1 MTDLTKGS
9 SGQPSGAAPG
19 AQRIGEPRVEMRGI
33 TKSFG
38 ALDVLRGVDLTVRRG
53 EVVGLVGDN
62 GAGKS
67 TLMKMLAGAVTP
79 DRGEIRVDGAPLT
92 GTGPR
97 AARAA
102 GIEMVYQDLALCN
115 DVDVAGNLFL
125 GRELYRPFSRRLDT
139 KRMHEEAAKDLAT
152 LHIRI
157 TDTRRMVGAMS
168 GGQRQ
173 AIAIA
178 RAVTFEPK
186 VLVLDEPTAA
196 LAAREVE
203 MTLQLIRDVSARGV
217 SVVLIT
223 HRLQD
228 LFEVADRFVVLHEGV
243 NHRELAPAE
252 TDLGGLVTAMM
263 GK

>member
-1 MTDLTKGS
+1 MS
-9 SGQPSGAAPG
+9 AAAP
-19 AQRIGEPRVEMRGI
+19 PRVEMRDI
-33 TKSFG
+33 RKRFG
-38 ALDVLRGVDLTVRRG
+38 VLEVLRGVNLTVQPG
-53 EVVGLVGDN
+53 EVIGLVGDN

-67 TLMKMLAGAVTP
+67 TLMKMLSGAETP
-79 DRGEIRVDGAPLT
+79 DSGQIVIDGEPLT
-92 GTGPR
+92 GVGPR
-97 AARAA
+97 AARAH

-115 DVDVAGNLFL
+115 DLDVAANLFL
-125 GRELYRPFSRRLDT
+125 GRESYRAWNRRLDHR
-139 KRMHEEAAKDLAT
+139 RMHAEAADHLSR
-152 LHIRI
+152 LHIRVP
-157 TDTRRMVGAMS
+157 DTHQEVATMS

-178 RAVTFEPK
+178 RAATFDPK

-203 MTLQLIRDVSARGV
+203 MVLQLMRDVSARGV

-228 LFEVADRFVVLHEGV
+228 LFEVADRFVVLYEGV
-243 NHRELAPAE
+243 VHKDVPPHEI
-252 TDLGGLVTAMM
+252 DLPGLVSAMM

>member
-1 MTDLTKGS
+1 MTRGAGADGS
-9 SGQPSGAAPG
+9 PEA
-19 AQRIGEPRVEMRGI
+19 RYRVEMKGI
-33 TKSFG
+33 HKRFG
-38 ALDVLRGVDLTVRRG
+38 AVSVLRGVDLSIAPG

-79 DRGEIRVDGAPLT
+79 DSGSILIDGVEMS
-92 GTGPR
+92 GTGPK
-97 AARAA
+97 AARAH

-115 DVDVAGNLFL
+115 DLDVAANLFI
-125 GRELYRPFSRRLDT
+125 GREKYHRITRRLAHAQ
-139 KRMHEEAAKDLAT
+139 MHEAAGQDLEK

-157 TDTRRMVGAMS
+157 TNTHQKVGNMS

-173 AIAIA
+173 AVAIA

-196 LAAREVE
+196 LAAKEVE
-203 MTLQLIRDVSARGV
+203 MVLKLISDVSERGV

-228 LFEVADRFVVLHEGV
+228 LFEVADRFVVLYEGV
-243 NHRELAPAE
+243 NHQEMPPSE
-252 TDLGGLVTAMM
+252 TNLEGLVTAMM
-263 GK
+263 GQ

>member
-1 MTDLTKGS
+1 MNST
-9 SGQPSGAAPG
+9 
-19 AQRIGEPRVEMRGI
+19 PRVEMVDIR
-33 TKSFG
+33 KHYG
-38 ALDVLRGVDLTVRRG
+38 AVKVLRGVNLAVAPG
-53 EVVGLVGDN
+53 EVIGLVGDN

-79 DRGEIRVDGAPLT
+79 DSGSILIDGVALENSD
-92 GTGPR
+92 PR
-97 AARAA
+97 AARRA

-115 DVDVAGNLFL
+115 DIDVAGNLFL
-125 GRELYRPFSRRLDT
+125 GREPYHPLTRRLNLA
-139 KRMHEEAAKDLAT
+139 KMHEDAARDLEK

-157 TDTRRMVGAMS
+157 PDTTQEVGTLS

-178 RAVTFEPK
+178 RAVAFDPK

-196 LAAREVE
+196 LAAKEVE
-203 MTLQLIRDVSARGV
+203 MVLQLIRDVSARGV
-217 SVVLIT
+217 SVILIT

-228 LFEVADRFVVLHEGV
+228 LFEVCDRFDVLYEGVLHKKLNPEQTS
-243 NHRELAPAE
+243 L
-252 TDLGGLVTAMM
+252 TDLVTAMM

>member
-1 MTDLTKGS
+1 MTMT
-9 SGQPSGAAPG
+9 QAPTPD
-19 AQRIGEPRVEMRGI
+19 ARNRVEMTGI
-33 TKSFG
+33 HKRFG
-38 ALDVLRGVDLTVRRG
+38 AVSVLNGVDLQIRPG

-79 DRGEIRVDGAPLT
+79 DSGSIRIDGEEMS

-97 AARAA
+97 VARDH

-115 DVDVAGNLFL
+115 DLDVASNLFL
-125 GRELYRPFSRRLDT
+125 GREIHHRFSRRLAH
-139 KRMHEEAAKDLAT
+139 KKMHEAAADDLQK

-157 TDTRRMVGAMS
+157 TNTRQTVGTMS

-173 AIAIA
+173 AVAIA

-196 LAAREVE
+196 LAAKEVE
-203 MTLQLIRDVSARGV
+203 MVLQLIKDVSERGV
-217 SVVLIT
+217 SVVLIK

-228 LFEVADRFVVLHEGV
+228 LFEVADRFVVLYEGV
-243 NHRELAPAE
+243 SHREMAPKDTNLTE
-252 TDLGGLVTAMM
+252 LVTAMM

>member
-1 MTDLTKGS
+1 MDLS
-9 SGQPSGAAPG
+9 IA
-19 AQRIGEPRVEMRGI
+19 
-33 TKSFG
+33 
-38 ALDVLRGVDLTVRRG
+38 RG
-53 EVVGLVGDN
+53 EVIGLVGDN

-67 TLMKMLAGAVTP
+67 TLMKMLAGAETP
-79 DRGEIRVDGAPLT
+79 DRGEILVDGLAMT

-97 AARAA
+97 AARAH
-102 GIEMVYQDLALCN
+102 GIEMVYQDLALCDHL
-115 DVDVAGNLFL
+115 DVTANLFL
-125 GRELYRPFSRRLDT
+125 GREQYHPVTRRLDT
-139 KRMHEEAAKDLAT
+139 DRMHDEAAEELKK

-157 TDTRRMVGAMS
+157 TNTRQDVGNMS

-178 RAVTFEPK
+178 RAVTFDPK

-196 LAAREVE
+196 LAAKEVE
-203 MTLQLIRDVSARGV
+203 MVLQLIKDVSARGV

-228 LFEVADRFVVLHEGV
+228 LFEVADRFVVLYEGTI
-243 NHRELAPAE
+243 HQQLDPAK

>member
-1 MTDLTKGS
+1 MT
-9 SGQPSGAAPG
+9 SGAG
-19 AQRIGEPRVEMRGI
+19 ADGPPEARYRVEMKGI
-33 TKSFG
+33 HKRFG
-38 ALDVLRGVDLTVRRG
+38 AVSDLKGVDLSIAPG

-79 DRGEIRVDGAPLT
+79 DSGSILIDGEEMSGS
-92 GTGPR
+92 GPR
-97 AARAA
+97 AARAH

-115 DVDVAGNLFL
+115 DLDVAANLFI
-125 GRELYRPFSRRLDT
+125 GREKYHPITRRLAHAQ
-139 KRMHEEAAKDLAT
+139 MHEAAAQDLEK

-157 TDTRRMVGAMS
+157 TNTHQKVGDMS

-173 AIAIA
+173 AVAIA

-196 LAAREVE
+196 LAAKEVE
-203 MTLQLIRDVSARGV
+203 MVLKLISDVSARGV

-228 LFEVADRFVVLHEGV
+228 LFEVADRFVVLYEGV
-243 NHRELAPAE
+243 NHQEMPPSE
-252 TDLGGLVTAMM
+252 TNLEGLVGAMM
-263 GK
+263 GQ

>member
-1 MTDLTKGS
+1 MSDIRK
-9 SGQPSGAAPG
+9 
-19 AQRIGEPRVEMRGI
+19 R
-33 TKSFG
+33 FG
-38 ALDVLRGVDLTVRRG
+38 AVSVLQGVNLQIAPG

-79 DRGEIRVDGAPLT
+79 DSGSIRIDGEEMS

-97 AARAA
+97 IARSH

-115 DVDVAGNLFL
+115 DLDVASNLFL
-125 GRELYRPFSRRLDT
+125 GRERFDRWTRRLSH
-139 KRMHEEAAKDLAT
+139 RAMHEETAQDLKK

-157 TDTRRMVGAMS
+157 ANTYQTVGNMS

-196 LAAREVE
+196 LAAKEVE
-203 MTLQLIRDVSARGV
+203 MVLQLIKDVSARGV

-228 LFEVADRFVVLHEGV
+228 LFEVADRFIVLYEGV
-243 NHRELAPAE
+243 NHREMVPAQ
-252 TDLGGLVTAMM
+252 TDLSQLVTAMM

>member
-1 MTDLTKGS
+1 MSTSPATVERTTG
-9 SGQPSGAAPG
+9 GQP
-19 AQRIGEPRVEMRGI
+19 PRVEMRGI
-33 TKSFG
+33 RKSYG
-38 ALDVLRGVDLTVRRG
+38 ALDVLKGVDLTIAAG
-53 EVVGLVGDN
+53 EVIGLVGDN

-67 TLMKMLAGAVTP
+67 TLMKMLAGAETP
-79 DRGEIRVDGAPLT
+79 DRGEIRVDGETMT

-97 AARAA
+97 AARAH
-102 GIEMVYQDLALCN
+102 GIEMVYQDLALCDHL
-115 DVDVAGNLFL
+115 DVTANLFL
-125 GRELYRPFSRRLDT
+125 GREQYHRLTRHLATD
-139 KRMHEEAAKDLAT
+139 RMHDEAVEELKK

-157 TDTRRMVGAMS
+157 TNTRQEVGNMS

-178 RAVTFEPK
+178 RAVTFDPK

-196 LAAREVE
+196 LAAKEVE
-203 MTLQLIRDVSARGV
+203 MTLQLIKDVSKRGV

-228 LFEVADRFVVLHEGV
+228 LFEVADRFVILYEGTI
-243 NHRELAPAE
+243 HREMEPAE
-252 TDLGGLVTAMM
+252 TDLSGLVTAMM

>member
-1 MTDLTKGS
+1 MSPDHDGETA
-9 SGQPSGAAPG
+9 SGKNGAT
-19 AQRIGEPRVEMRGI
+19 EVPRVQMRGI
-33 TKSFG
+33 RKSFG
-38 ALDVLRGVDLTVRRG
+38 ALDVLRGVDLTVGAG
-53 EVVGLVGDN
+53 EVIGLVGDN

-67 TLMKMLAGAVTP
+67 TLMKMLAGAVIP
-79 DRGEIRVDGAPLT
+79 DSGEILIDGHPMQ
-92 GTGPR
+92 GRGPR
-97 AARAA
+97 ASRAA

-125 GRELYRPFSRRLDT
+125 GRELYHRWTRQLDHA
-139 KRMHEEAAKDLAT
+139 RMHQETARDLQT

-157 TDTRRMVGAMS
+157 SDTKQLVGTMS

-173 AIAIA
+173 AVAIA

-186 VLVLDEPTAA
+186 MLVLDEPTAA

-243 NHRELAPAE
+243 NHRELTPDH

>member
-1 MTDLTKGS
+1 MAS
-9 SGQPSGAAPG
+9 APTT
-19 AQRIGEPRVEMRGI
+19 APPRVQMRGI
-33 TKSFG
+33 TKRFG
-38 ALDVLRGVDLTVRRG
+38 ALEVLRGVDLQVSEG

-67 TLMKMLAGAVTP
+67 TLMKMLAGAATP
-79 DRGEIRVDGAPLT
+79 DQGAILVDGDQMA

-97 AARAA
+97 AARAH

-125 GRELYRPFSRRLDT
+125 GREPYHPLTRKLDHRKMHRL
-139 KRMHEEAAKDLAT
+139 AAEDLAK

-157 TDTRRMVGAMS
+157 SDTRQIVGTMS

-178 RAVTFEPK
+178 RAVAFDPK

-203 MTLQLIRDVSARGV
+203 MTLQLIRDVSDRGV
-217 SVVLIT
+217 SVILIT

-243 NHRELAPAE
+243 NHRELDPSA
-252 TDLGGLVTAMM
+252 TDLTGLVTAMM

>member
-1 MTDLTKGS
+1 MT
-9 SGQPSGAAPG
+9 AATTETRDVG
-19 AQRIGEPRVEMRGI
+19 VARVEMRGI
-33 TKSFG
+33 RKSFG
-38 ALDVLRGVDLTVRRG
+38 AVDVLRGVDLSVGRG

-67 TLMKMLAGAVTP
+67 TLMKMLAGAVIP
-79 DRGEIRVDGAPLT
+79 DSGEIRVDGQLLRSP
-92 GTGPR
+92 GPR
-97 AARAA
+97 SARAA

-125 GRELYRPFSRRLDT
+125 GREIYHPLTRRLDHA
-139 KRMHEEAAKDLAT
+139 RMHEEAAKDLAT

-157 TDTRRMVGAMS
+157 SDTRQLVANMS

-203 MTLQLIRDVSARGV
+203 MTLQLIRDVSQRGV

-243 NHRELAPAE
+243 NHREMAPAD

>member
-1 MTDLTKGS
+1 MTLDHE
-9 SGQPSGAAPG
+9 QAAD
-19 AQRIGEPRVEMRGI
+19 GEDARRTEGPRVLMQGI
-33 TKSFG
+33 HKSFG
-38 ALDVLRGVDLTVRRG
+38 ALDVLRGVDLSVGAG
-53 EVVGLVGDN
+53 EVIGLVGDN

-67 TLMKMLAGAVTP
+67 TLMKMLAGAATP
-79 DRGEIRVDGAPLT
+79 DRGEILIDGEPLR
-92 GTGPR
+92 GRGPR

-125 GRELYRPFSRRLDT
+125 GRELYHRWTRRLDHA
-139 KRMHEEAAKDLAT
+139 RMHEETARDLAT

-157 TDTRRMVGAMS
+157 TDTKQLVGNMS

-243 NHRELAPAE
+243 NHRELVPE
-252 TDLGGLVTAMM
+252 QTDLGGLVTAMM

>member
-1 MTDLTKGS
+1 MTEIATTHGRTAHDG
-9 SGQPSGAAPG
+9 P
-19 AQRIGEPRVEMRGI
+19 PRVHMRGI
-33 TKSFG
+33 NKSYG
-38 ALDVLRGVDLTVRRG
+38 ALEVLKGVDLQIAPG

-67 TLMKMLAGAVTP
+67 TLMKMLAGAETP
-79 DRGEIRVDGAPLT
+79 DGGQILIDGAEMT
-92 GTGPR
+92 GAGPR
-97 AARAA
+97 VARAH
-102 GIEMVYQDLALCN
+102 GIEMVYQDLALCDHL
-115 DVDVAGNLFL
+115 DVTANLFL
-125 GRELYRPFSRRLDT
+125 GREKYHPVTRRLASDQ
-139 KRMHEEAAKDLAT
+139 MHREAAEELKK

-157 TDTRRMVGAMS
+157 TNTRQEVGKMS

-178 RAVTFEPK
+178 RAVTFDPK

-196 LAAREVE
+196 LAAKEVE
-203 MTLQLIRDVSARGV
+203 MVLQLIGDVSKRGV

-228 LFEVADRFVVLHEGV
+228 LFEVADRFVVLYEGV
-243 NHRELAPAE
+243 IHQELQPSKS
-252 TDLGGLVTAMM
+252 DLAQLVNAMM

>member
-1 MTDLTKGS
+1 MTSPPRDLST
-9 SGQPSGAAPG
+9 
-19 AQRIGEPRVEMRGI
+19 PRVEMRGI
-33 TKSFG
+33 RKSFG
-38 ALDVLRGVDLTVRRG
+38 ALDVLQGVDLSVGRG

-67 TLMKMLAGAVTP
+67 TLMKMLAGAVVP
-79 DRGEIRVDGAPLT
+79 DVGEILVDGRPLK
-92 GTGPR
+92 GGGPR

-125 GRELYRPFSRRLDT
+125 GREVYRPFSRRLDHA
-139 KRMHEEAAKDLAT
+139 RMHAEAAKDLAT

-157 TDTRRMVGAMS
+157 SDTRRLVGNMS

-243 NHRELAPAE
+243 LHRQMAPSE
-252 TDLGGLVTAMM
+252 TDLSGLVNAMM

>member
-1 MTDLTKGS
+1 MAAS
-9 SGQPSGAAPG
+9 PSAPF
-19 AQRIGEPRVEMRGI
+19 RVEMVDIR
-33 TKSFG
+33 KSFG
-38 ALDVLRGVDLTVRRG
+38 TIEALRGVNLRIRPG

-67 TLMKMLAGAVTP
+67 TLMKVLSGAEIP
-79 DRGEIRVDGAPLT
+79 DQGRILVDGEALPLT
-92 GTGPR
+92 GP
-97 AARAA
+97 ASAHAH

-115 DVDVAGNLFL
+115 DLDVAANLFL
-125 GRELYRPFSRRLDT
+125 GREPYDPLTRRLRHAD
-139 KRMHEEAAKDLAT
+139 MHREAAEHLER
-152 LHIRI
+152 LHIRVSR
-157 TDTRRMVGAMS
+157 TDQHVATLS

-173 AIAIA
+173 AVAIA
-178 RAVTFEPK
+178 RSVTFDPK

-203 MTLQLIRDVSARGV
+203 TVLQLIRDISARGV

-228 LFEVADRFVVLHEGV
+228 LFQVAHRLVVLYEGV
-243 NHRELAPAE
+243 IWRDLAPSE
-252 TDLGGLVTAMM
+252 IDLAGLVDAMM

>member
-1 MTDLTKGS
+1 MTPQARDVST
-9 SGQPSGAAPG
+9 
-19 AQRIGEPRVEMRGI
+19 PRVEMRGI
-33 TKSFG
+33 RKSFG
-38 ALDVLRGVDLTVRRG
+38 ALDVLRGVDFTVGRG

-67 TLMKMLAGAVTP
+67 TLMKMLAGAVVP
-79 DRGEIRVDGAPLT
+79 DAGEIRVDGTALT

-125 GRELYRPFSRRLDT
+125 GREIYRPFSRRLDHQ
-139 KRMHEEAAKDLAT
+139 RMHDEAAKDLAT

-157 TDTRRMVGAMS
+157 SDTRRLVGNMS

-203 MTLQLIRDVSARGV
+203 MTLRLIRDVSARGV

-243 NHRELAPAE
+243 THRQMTPSE
-252 TDLGGLVTAMM
+252 TDLSGLVTAMM

>member
-1 MTDLTKGS
+1 
-9 SGQPSGAAPG
+9 
-19 AQRIGEPRVEMRGI
+19 MRDI
-33 TKSFG
+33 RKRFG
-38 ALDVLRGVDLTVRRG
+38 VLEVLRGVNLTVQPG
-53 EVVGLVGDN
+53 EVIGLVGDN

-67 TLMKMLAGAVTP
+67 TLMKMLSGAETP
-79 DRGEIRVDGAPLT
+79 DAGQIDIDGEPLT
-92 GTGPR
+92 GAGPR
-97 AARAA
+97 AARAH

-115 DVDVAGNLFL
+115 DLDVAANLFL
-125 GRELYRPFSRRLDT
+125 GREPYRSWNRRLDHR
-139 KRMHEEAAKDLAT
+139 RMHSEAADHLQR
-152 LHIRI
+152 LHIRVP
-157 TDTRRMVGAMS
+157 DTHQEVATMS

-178 RAVTFEPK
+178 RAATFDPK

-203 MTLQLIRDVSARGV
+203 TVLQLIRDVSARGV

-228 LFEVADRFVVLHEGV
+228 LFEVADRFVVLYEGV
-243 NHRELAPAE
+243 VHRDVLPDR
-252 TDLGGLVTAMM
+252 TDLAGLVAAMM

>member
-1 MTDLTKGS
+1 MSTSTATATATS
-9 SGQPSGAAPG
+9 AESP
-19 AQRIGEPRVEMRGI
+19 PRVEMRGI
-33 TKSFG
+33 RKTYG
-38 ALDVLRGVDLTVRRG
+38 ALDVLKGVDLVIAPG
-53 EVVGLVGDN
+53 EVIGLVGDN

-67 TLMKMLAGAVTP
+67 TLMKMLAGAETP
-79 DRGEIRVDGAPLT
+79 DRGEIRVDGVPMT

-97 AARAA
+97 AARAH
-102 GIEMVYQDLALCN
+102 GIEMVYQDLALCDHL
-115 DVDVAGNLFL
+115 DVTANLFL
-125 GRELYRPFSRRLDT
+125 GREKYHPITRRLDSD
-139 KRMHEEAAKDLAT
+139 RMHEEATAELQK

-157 TDTRRMVGAMS
+157 TNTRQEVGNMS

-178 RAVTFEPK
+178 RAVTFDPK

-196 LAAREVE
+196 LAAKEVE
-203 MTLQLIRDVSARGV
+203 MVLQLIKDVSERGV

-228 LFEVADRFVVLHEGV
+228 LFEVADRFVVLYEGTI
-243 NHRELAPAE
+243 HQQLEPAK
-252 TDLGGLVTAMM
+252 TDLSGLVAAMM

>member
-1 MTDLTKGS
+1 MTTTTPAS
-9 SGQPSGAAPG
+9 PVEARASQ
-19 AQRIGEPRVEMRGI
+19 PRVQMRGI
-33 TKSFG
+33 RKSYG
-38 ALDVLRGVDLTVRRG
+38 ALDVLKGVDLTIAPG
-53 EVVGLVGDN
+53 EVIGLVGDN

-67 TLMKMLAGAVTP
+67 TLMKMLAGAETP
-79 DRGEIRVDGAPLT
+79 DRGEILVDGVPMT
-92 GTGPR
+92 GSGPR
-97 AARAA
+97 AARAH

-115 DVDVAGNLFL
+115 HLDVTANLFL
-125 GRELYRPFSRRLDT
+125 GREKYQPLTRRLDT
-139 KRMHEEAAKDLAT
+139 DRMHAEAADELRK

-157 TDTRRMVGAMS
+157 TNTRQEVGNMS

-178 RAVTFEPK
+178 RAVTFDPK

-196 LAAREVE
+196 LAAKEVE
-203 MTLQLIRDVSARGV
+203 MVLQLIKDVSSRGV

-228 LFEVADRFVVLHEGV
+228 LFEVADRFVVLYEGTI
-243 NHRELAPAE
+243 HQELDPAE
-252 TDLGGLVTAMM
+252 TDLSGLVAAMM

>member
-1 MTDLTKGS
+1 MSTSTQTTDTTTTES
-9 SGQPSGAAPG
+9 P
-19 AQRIGEPRVEMRGI
+19 PRVEMRGI
-33 TKSFG
+33 RKSYG
-38 ALDVLRGVDLTVRRG
+38 ALDVLRGVDLTIAPG
-53 EVVGLVGDN
+53 EVIGLVGDN

-67 TLMKMLAGAVTP
+67 TLMKMLAGAETP
-79 DRGEIRVDGAPLT
+79 DRGEILVDGVPMT

-97 AARAA
+97 AARAH
-102 GIEMVYQDLALCN
+102 GIEMVYQDLALCDHL
-115 DVDVAGNLFL
+115 DVTANLFL
-125 GRELYRPFSRRLDT
+125 GREKFHPVSRRLGT
-139 KRMHEEAAKDLAT
+139 ERMHEEAAEELRK

-157 TDTRRMVGAMS
+157 TNTRQEVGNMS

-178 RAVTFEPK
+178 RAVTFDPK

-196 LAAREVE
+196 LAAKEVE
-203 MTLQLIRDVSARGV
+203 MVLQLIKDVSARGV

-228 LFEVADRFVVLHEGV
+228 LFEVADRFVVLYEGAI
-243 NHRELAPAE
+243 HQELEPAK
-252 TDLGGLVTAMM
+252 TDLSGLVAAMM

>member
-1 MTDLTKGS
+1 MAQAATETT
-9 SGQPSGAAPG
+9 QPPA
-19 AQRIGEPRVEMRGI
+19 RVEMKEIR
-33 TKSFG
+33 KRFG
-38 ALDVLRGVDLTVRRG
+38 AMEVLRGVNLRVEPG
-53 EVVGLVGDN
+53 EVIGLVGDN

-79 DRGEIRVDGAPLT
+79 DSGQILIDGEEMT
-92 GTGPR
+92 GSGPR
-97 AARAA
+97 AARTH

-115 DVDVAGNLFL
+115 DLDVAANLFL
-125 GRELYRPFSRRLDT
+125 GRELYQPMTRRLDSA
-139 KRMHEEAAKDLAT
+139 RMHAEAAEDLAK

-157 TDTRRMVGAMS
+157 SDTTQEVGTLS

-178 RAVTFEPK
+178 RAVTFDPK

-196 LAAREVE
+196 LAAKEVE
-203 MTLQLIRDVSARGV
+203 MVLQLIRDVSTRGV
-217 SVVLIT
+217 SVILIT

-228 LFEVADRFVVLHEGV
+228 LFEVCDRFVVLYEGIQ
-243 NHRELAPAE
+243 HRQLAPAE
-252 TDLGGLVTAMM
+252 TDLSELVNAMM

>member
-1 MTDLTKGS
+1 MSQAGTELPT
-9 SGQPSGAAPG
+9 ATA
-19 AQRIGEPRVEMRGI
+19 RVEMVDIRKRYGP
-33 TKSFG
+33 
-38 ALDVLRGVDLTVRRG
+38 LEVLRGVNLRVEPG
-53 EVVGLVGDN
+53 EVIGLVGDN

-79 DRGEIRVDGAPLT
+79 DSGRILIDGHEMT
-92 GTGPR
+92 GAGPR
-97 AARAA
+97 AARAH

-115 DVDVAGNLFL
+115 DLDVAANLFL
-125 GRELYRPFSRRLDT
+125 GRELYQPWSRRLGLT
-139 KRMHEEAAKDLAT
+139 RMHADAADDLAK

-157 TDTRRMVGAMS
+157 TDTTQEVGTLS

-173 AIAIA
+173 AVAIA
-178 RAVTFEPK
+178 RAVTFDPK

-196 LAAREVE
+196 LAAKEVE
-203 MTLQLIRDVSARGV
+203 MVLQLIRDVSGRGV

-228 LFEVADRFVVLHEGV
+228 LFEVCDRFVVLYEGV
-243 NHRELAPAE
+243 LHRQLSPED
-252 TDLGGLVTAMM
+252 TDLAELVTAMM

>member
-1 MTDLTKGS
+1 MTVS
-9 SGQPSGAAPG
+9 QGA
-19 AQRIGEPRVEMRGI
+19 EFRVEMVDIR
-33 TKSFG
+33 KSFG
-38 ALDVLRGVDLTVRRG
+38 AIEALRGVNLRVRPG

-67 TLMKMLAGAVTP
+67 TLMKMLSGAEIP
-79 DRGEIRVDGAPLT
+79 DSGSILVDGEPLPLE
-92 GTGPR
+92 GPGSSR
-97 AARAA
+97 AH

-115 DVDVAGNLFL
+115 DLDVAANLFL
-125 GRELYRPFSRRLDT
+125 GRELYERGTRRL
-139 KRMHEEAAKDLAT
+139 RHAEMHAEAAAHLAR
-152 LHIRI
+152 LHIRVTK
-157 TDTRRMVGAMS
+157 TDQSVATLS

-178 RAVTFEPK
+178 RAVRFDPK

-203 MTLQLIRDVSARGV
+203 TVLKLIRDVSSRGV
-217 SVVLIT
+217 SVILIT

-228 LFEVADRFVVLHEGV
+228 LFEVADRLVVLYEGLTW
-243 NHRELAPAE
+243 REMRPSE
-252 TDLGGLVTAMM
+252 TDLAGLVTAMM